1 MSADNVHPVD
11 IVHHQAS
18 GQLDIGW
25 SDGLQASIS
34 SHALRG
40 ACRCA
45 ACVKLPVCAITP
57 IATGRG
63 TDGAAIPVSEGRRM
77 AHAPEVV
84 ERLRRPAN

>member
-1 MSADNVHPVD
+1 MSADSVHPVD

-45 ACVKLPVCAITP
+45 ACVKL
-57 IATGRG
+57 RR
-63 TDGAAIPVSEGRRM
+63 DGLGPTRLEGPLEQRRDRFDRQAAAAQQAAGSDD
-77 AHAPEVV
+77 A
-84 ERLRRPAN
+84 